1 MKRRGNN
8 DPAPCTPLSDEE
20 KYEKEEEVESRDKK

>member
-8 DPAPCTPLSDEE
+8 DPAPCPPPLSDEE
-20 KYEKEEEVESRDKK
+20 KYEKEEVESRDKK